1 MKSILIIGF
10 GRMGLSH
17 SSILKG
23 IDPNLN
29 IDIYDPNKMLTF
41 AGNFTKKF
49 HKFNF
54 LNKFPKKLD
63 RYEIIMI
70 LTPPNIHKQNLQQLN
85 GYEGKIFVEK
95 PGLFNEADIAKINK
109 NKTLVGYVLNHHPFI
124 KKIKA
129 LLQQYS
135 SQEFSKLNISLET
148 NIDFSAKSNWRSDI
162 SSGGGILN
170 EFGSHCLS
178 IFTFLIDDYFKYDFN
193 VEISN
198 ANEIRLR
205 SDNVTICLFGDSKN
219 VRKASYMIDYESSN
233 LNVRSDLYKLSFS
246 DNDVSNEIYMNE
258 SHFEVPYYLRGIEF
272 TNQMIHLLECDK
284 FDSVD
289 QSMFIDAILNNNER

>member
-124 KKIKA
+124 KKLKPCCN
-129 LLQQYS
+129 
-135 SQEFSKLNISLET
+135 NIQV
-148 NIDFSAKSNWRSDI
+148 KSFQN
-162 SSGGGILN
+162 LT
-170 EFGSHCLS
+170 SHLKR
-178 IFTFLIDDYFKYDFN
+178 I
-193 VEISN
+193 
-198 ANEIRLR
+198 
-205 SDNVTICLFGDSKN
+205 
-219 VRKASYMIDYESSN
+219 
-233 LNVRSDLYKLSFS
+233 
-246 DNDVSNEIYMNE
+246 
-258 SHFEVPYYLRGIEF
+258 
-272 TNQMIHLLECDK
+272 
-284 FDSVD
+284 
-289 QSMFIDAILNNNER
+289 